1 MDENW
6 ILDLQ
11 GEVETLSKWG
21 KSLDASIQEGITVK
35 ARLLETE
42 QYLDQILNQG
52 VAGIKQL
59 LPLEH
64 SVIIYFGIT
73 KLLLALLKRIPRIMP
88 YFTMKSIKKFWF
100 YLHTNSEKLESIL
113 LAKFGTQPRHPIQLL
128 HRTQHLEKISFVKKE
143 KPLVS
148 IIIPAFNQFDY
159 TYSCLLAIHTNT
171 SKINYEVIIADDA
184 SDQKTE
190 KYFSLFENVRV
201 FSNSSNQGFILNCN
215 KAAGLQKARIFC
227 CLTMIRWFSQD
238 CRMPCCA

>member
-1 MDENW
+1 
-6 ILDLQ
+6 
-11 GEVETLSKWG
+11 
-21 KSLDASIQEGITVK
+21 
-35 ARLLETE
+35 
-42 QYLDQILNQG
+42 
-52 VAGIKQL
+52 
-59 LPLEH
+59 
-64 SVIIYFGIT
+64 
-73 KLLLALLKRIPRIMP
+73 MP

-215 KAAGLQKARIFC
+215 KAAGLAEGTYLLLLNNDTLVQPGWLDALLRVMEKDKSAGLVGSKLIYEDGRLQEAGGI
-227 CLTMIRWFSQD
+227 IWNDASGINY
-238 CRMPCCA
+238 